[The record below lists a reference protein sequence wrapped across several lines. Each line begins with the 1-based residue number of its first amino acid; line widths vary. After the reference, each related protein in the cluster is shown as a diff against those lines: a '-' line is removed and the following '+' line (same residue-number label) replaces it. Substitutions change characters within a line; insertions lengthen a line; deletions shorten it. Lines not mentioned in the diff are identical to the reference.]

1 MSFFSVFII
10 GIGLSMDA
18 FAVSLAKGFCLK
30 KDILKYAFK
39 ISFLFGL
46 FQAIMPL
53 IGWFAGTYFENSI
66 KSIDHWIA
74 FILLSFLGGKMII
87 ESIKEFK
94 ANDEDELIK
103 CDRDT
108 LSLKSLIVLA
118 IATSID
124 ALAVGISFGFL
135 SVSIL
140 PSILIIGITTF
151 ILCFI
156 AVVIGK
162 KLGESLQKYSELIG
176 GIILLIIGIKI
187 LIEHLI

>member
-1 MSFFSVFII
+1 MSFLSVFII

-39 ISFLFGL
+39 ISFLFGV

-53 IGWFAGTYFENSI
+53 IGWFAGTYFENYI

-74 FILLSFLGGKMII
+74 FILLGFLGGKMII
-87 ESIKEFK
+87 ESIKEFS
-94 ANDEDELIK
+94 ANDENELA

-108 LSLKSLIVLA
+108 LSLKNLIVLA
-118 IATSID
+118 VATSID

-135 SVSIL
+135 SVNIL
-140 PSILIIGITTF
+140 PSILIIGLTTF

-187 LIEHLI
+187 LLEHLM

>member
-1 MSFFSVFII
+1 MSFLSVFII

-39 ISFLFGL
+39 ISFLFGV

-53 IGWFAGTYFENSI
+53 IGWFAGTYFENYI

-74 FILLSFLGGKMII
+74 FILLGFLGGKMIL
-87 ESIKEFK
+87 ESIKEFNS
-94 ANDEDELIK
+94 NDESELA

-108 LSLKSLIVLA
+108 LSFKSLIVLA
-118 IATSID
+118 VATSID

-135 SVSIL
+135 NVNII
-140 PSILIIGITTF
+140 PSILIIGLTTF

-176 GIILLIIGIKI
+176 GVILVIIGIKI
-187 LIEHLI
+187 LLEHLM

>member
-1 MSFFSVFII
+1 MSFLSVFII

-39 ISFLFGL
+39 ISFLFGV

-53 IGWFAGTYFENSI
+53 IGWFAGTYFENYI

-74 FILLSFLGGKMII
+74 FILLGFLGGKMII
-87 ESIKEFK
+87 ESIKEFNSSD
-94 ANDEDELIK
+94 ANELA

-108 LSLKSLIVLA
+108 LSLKNLIVLA

-135 SVSIL
+135 SVKIV
-140 PSILIIGITTF
+140 PSILIIGLTTF

-176 GIILLIIGIKI
+176 GVILLIIGIKI
-187 LIEHLI
+187 LLEHLM

>member
-30 KDILKYAFK
+30 KDILKYALK

-140 PSILIIGITTF
+140 PSILIIGLTTF

-176 GIILLIIGIKI
+176 GVILLIIGIKI
-187 LIEHLI
+187 LIEHIM

>member
-1 MSFFSVFII
+1 MSFLSVFII

-74 FILLSFLGGKMII
+74 FILLGFLGGKMII
-87 ESIKEFK
+87 ESIKEFN
-94 ANDEDELIK
+94 ANDENELA

-118 IATSID
+118 VATSID

-135 SVSIL
+135 SVNIV
-140 PSILIIGITTF
+140 PSILIIGLTTF

-187 LIEHLI
+187 LLEHLM

>member
-1 MSFFSVFII
+1 MSFLSVFII

-30 KDILKYAFK
+30 KDILKYAFR
-39 ISFLFGL
+39 ISFLFGV

-53 IGWFAGTYFENSI
+53 IGWFAGTYFENYI
-66 KSIDHWIA
+66 KSVDHWIA
-74 FILLSFLGGKMII
+74 FILLGFLGGKMII
-87 ESIKEFK
+87 ESIKEFSSSD
-94 ANDEDELIK
+94 ANELA

-108 LSLKSLIVLA
+108 LSLKNLIVLA
-118 IATSID
+118 VATSID

-135 SVSIL
+135 SVKIL
-140 PSILIIGITTF
+140 PSILIIGLTTF
-151 ILCFI
+151 VLCFI

-176 GIILLIIGIKI
+176 GVILLIIGIKI
-187 LIEHLI
+187 LLEHLM